1 MTYIISEMYSTVGL
15 FEILIYRIDIKS
27 IFLITDFLFIL
38 NLVYFLSN

>member
-1 MTYIISEMYSTVGL
+1 MTNIISEMYSTVGL
-15 FEILIYRIDIKS
+15 LEILIYRIDIKS